1 MFCFY
6 FSLGVRRSDA
16 SNIFFIIFLIVLF
29 TAYYI
34 ICYLD
39 LVQITDLTLFFCQKI
54 WLVIK
59 NVLSLQRE
67 NKNKSKQY
75 EKANKNTIKNTK
87 KLWR

>member
-39 LVQITDLTLFFCQKI
+39 SVQITDLTLFFCQKI

-75 EKANKNTIKNTK
+75 EKANKKQ
-87 KLWR
+87 